1 MPRCVRGLVREFAT
15 VVSVG
20 EESSRC
26 SRLREG
32 GENAGKRPN
41 LGDAACG
48 GTIRGLVVWS
58 GTLTS
63 FLRYSQPVVSGKGV
77 GMNRVRAVIVLIL
90 LIMLAVTLGG
100 AFWTRGVM
108 TYLPFLQARK
118 GNWTGAYVPHGIVDQ
133 RPWQTAATLGA
144 LAQSAEEK
152 ELAREAE
159 RLADHEVDQAFSQS
173 LRQASLAKPNLSGKA
188 LALQQRVNELQEI
201 IKNDQARIASLTAG
215 AGPKTVGAVS
225 NGSDLEIAKAQLGLD
240 QTELADSLEDFA
252 RESGDR
258 RVVLQQELAARQ
270 AAMKQYRDRASTDNG
285 QTAVA
290 TAEQYT
296 TLAQQLSTWRS
307 LRNRK
312 QLIAQAGQLASADV
326 AALTEDQ
333 ARLKTE
339 AAGLGAKSVGESSSE
354 RIERLRQIGA
364 QQNIQSI
371 LDDRL
376 GAQQQLVALYRRW
389 GEQVEIQRRIVVHL
403 ILQSLAWIAAISIMV
418 ILAGGALQ
426 LGLEKMVRDPRQK
439 QTLKTVLNLGM
450 QLVGLLLI
458 LLTIFGVP
466 RQTPTILGLATAG
479 LTVVFQDFILA
490 FCGWFVL
497 MGPNGVRVRDWV
509 EIDGVG
515 GEVVQLGLFRTWL
528 LETGNWTASG
538 HPTGR
543 RVSFL
548 NGYAIR
554 GKYFNFSTVGQW
566 MWDEIKVSVPPGT
579 DIHALLNGIYEATV
593 KTTEADAKMAEMEWK
608 RVTHEEGSPQFSA
621 MPSVNLRPGGA
632 GVDIVIRYITRA
644 GVRLETRNHLFAM
657 IVELMQ
663 GVSKGDRSLAPP
675 SRYGNLKG

>member
-1 MPRCVRGLVREFAT
+1 
-15 VVSVG
+15 
-20 EESSRC
+20 
-26 SRLREG
+26 
-32 GENAGKRPN
+32 
-41 LGDAACG
+41 
-48 GTIRGLVVWS
+48 
-58 GTLTS
+58 
-63 FLRYSQPVVSGKGV
+63 
-77 GMNRVRAVIVLIL
+77 MNRARMVIVLIM
-90 LIMLAVTLGG
+90 LIVLAVTLAG
-100 AFWTRGVM
+100 AFLTRGVM

-118 GNWTGAYVPHGIVDQ
+118 GNWTGAYVPHGVVDQ
-133 RPWQTAATLGA
+133 RPWQTAATLAA
-144 LAQSAEEK
+144 LAQSAEER

-173 LRQASLAKPNLSGKA
+173 LRQASLEKPNLSGKA
-188 LALQQRVNELQEI
+188 LALQQRVTELQET
-201 IKNDQARIASLTAG
+201 IKNDQARIASLSAG
-215 AGPKTVGAVS
+215 GGARPAGAVS

-240 QTELADSLEDFA
+240 QNELTDSIEDLA
-252 RESGDR
+252 RESGDQR
-258 RVVLQQELAARQ
+258 GKLQQELAARQ
-270 AAMKQYRDRASTDNG
+270 AAMKKYRDSASNDDG

-290 TAEQYT
+290 SAEQYK

-312 QLIAQAGQLASADV
+312 QLIAQSEQLARADV
-326 AALTEDQ
+326 AALTADQ
-333 ARLKTE
+333 ARLKME
-339 AAGLGAKSVGESSSE
+339 AAGLGDKAVAESTSE
-354 RIERLRQIGA
+354 RIDRLRQISA
-364 QQNIQSI
+364 QRNIQSI
-371 LDDRL
+371 LNDRL
-376 GAQQQLVALYRRW
+376 GAQQQLVAVYGRW

-403 ILQSLAWIAAISIMV
+403 LLRSLALIAAICMLV
-418 ILAGGALQ
+418 ILAGWALQ
-426 LGLEKMVRDPRQK
+426 LALEKMVRDPRQK
-439 QTLKTVLNLGM
+439 QTLKTVLNLGT

-466 RQTPTILGLATAG
+466 RQMPTILGLATAG

-515 GEVVQLGLFRTWL
+515 GEVVHLGLFRTWL
-528 LETGNWTASG
+528 LETGNWTANG

-554 GKYFNFSTVGQW
+554 GKYFNFSTAGQW

-579 DIHALLNGIYEATV
+579 GIHPLIKEIYEATV
-593 KTTEADAKMAEMEWK
+593 KTTEADAKMAEAEWK

-621 MPSVNLRPGGA
+621 MPSVNLRPAGA

-644 GVRLETRNHLFAM
+644 GVRVEARNHLFAM

-663 GVSKGDRSLAPP
+663 GVSKEDRNLAPLSP
-675 SRYGNLKG
+675 HATLKG

>member
-1 MPRCVRGLVREFAT
+1 
-15 VVSVG
+15 
-20 EESSRC
+20 
-26 SRLREG
+26 
-32 GENAGKRPN
+32 
-41 LGDAACG
+41 
-48 GTIRGLVVWS
+48 
-58 GTLTS
+58 
-63 FLRYSQPVVSGKGV
+63 
-77 GMNRVRAVIVLIL
+77 MNRARMVILLMLLIL
-90 LIMLAVTLGG
+90 LAMTLEG
-100 AFWTRGVM
+100 AFLTRGVM
-108 TYLPFLQARK
+108 TYLPFLQART
-118 GNWTGAYVPHGIVDQ
+118 GNWTGAYVPHGVVDQ
-133 RPWQTAATLGA
+133 RPWQTAATLAA
-144 LAQSAEEK
+144 LAQSAEEN

-173 LRQASLAKPNLSGKA
+173 LRQASLSKPNLSGKA
-188 LALQQRVNELQEI
+188 LALQQRVDELEET
-201 IKNDQARIASLTAG
+201 IKNDQARIASLSVG
-215 AGPKTVGAVS
+215 AGTRPAGAVS
-225 NGSDLEIAKAQLGLD
+225 DGSDLEIAKTQLGLD
-240 QTELADSLEDFA
+240 QNELSDSIEDLA
-252 RESGDR
+252 RESGDQ
-258 RVVLQQELAARQ
+258 RVKLQQELAARQ
-270 AAMKQYRDRASTDNG
+270 AAMKQYWDSASKDDG

-290 TAEQYT
+290 SAEQYK

-312 QLIAQAGQLASADV
+312 QLIAQSEQLARADV
-326 AALTEDQ
+326 AALTGDQ

-339 AAGLGAKSVGESSSE
+339 VAALVAKAVGESSSQ
-354 RIERLRQIGA
+354 RIDRLRQISA
-364 QQNIQSI
+364 QHNIQSI
-371 LDDRL
+371 LNDRL
-376 GAQQQLVALYRRW
+376 GAQQQLVALYGRW

-403 ILQSLAWIAAISIMV
+403 ILRSLALIAAICMLV
-418 ILAGGALQ
+418 ILAGWALQ
-426 LGLEKMVRDPRQK
+426 LALERMIRDPRQK
-439 QTLKTVLNLGM
+439 QTLKTVLNLGT

-466 RQTPTILGLATAG
+466 QQMPTILGLATAG

-497 MGPNGVRVRDWV
+497 MGPNGVRVRDWI

-528 LETGNWTASG
+528 LETGNWTANG

-579 DIHALLNGIYEATV
+579 GIHPLLNGIYEATV
-593 KTTEADAKMAEMEWK
+593 KTTEGDAKLAEAEWK

-621 MPSVNLRPGGA
+621 MPSVNLRPAGA

-644 GVRLETRNHLFAM
+644 GVRVETRNHLFAM

-663 GVSKGDRSLAPP
+663 GVSKEDRYLAPLP
-675 SRYGNLKG
+675 PHGN

>member
-1 MPRCVRGLVREFAT
+1 
-15 VVSVG
+15 
-20 EESSRC
+20 
-26 SRLREG
+26 
-32 GENAGKRPN
+32 
-41 LGDAACG
+41 
-48 GTIRGLVVWS
+48 
-58 GTLTS
+58 
-63 FLRYSQPVVSGKGV
+63 
-77 GMNRVRAVIVLIL
+77 MNRARMVIVLIL
-90 LIMLAVTLGG
+90 LIVLAVTLAG
-100 AFWTRGVM
+100 AFLTRGVM

-118 GNWTGAYVPHGIVDQ
+118 GNWTGAYVPQGVVDQ
-133 RPWQTAATLGA
+133 RPWQTAATLAA

-188 LALQQRVNELQEI
+188 SALQQRVNELQEI
-201 IKNDQARIASLTAG
+201 IKNDQARIASLSAG
-215 AGPKTVGAVS
+215 AGTKPAGAAS

-240 QTELADSLEDFA
+240 QTELTDSLEDLA
-252 RESGDR
+252 RESGDQ

-270 AAMKQYRDRASTDNG
+270 AKMKQYRDRASKDDG

-290 TAEQYT
+290 SAEQYKT
-296 TLAQQLSTWRS
+296 FAQQLSTWRS

-312 QLIAQAGQLASADV
+312 QLIAQAEQLARADV

-333 ARLKTE
+333 ARLKRE
-339 AAGLGAKSVGESSSE
+339 AAGLGDKAVGETSSE

-371 LDDRL
+371 LNDRL
-376 GAQQQLVALYRRW
+376 GAQQQLAALYGRW
-389 GEQVEIQRRIVVHL
+389 GKQVEIQRRIVIHL
-403 ILQSLAWIAAISIMV
+403 ILQSLAWIAAICIFV
-418 ILAGGALQ
+418 ILAGWALQ

-439 QTLKTVLNLGM
+439 QTLKTVLNLGT

-466 RQTPTILGLATAG
+466 RQMPTILGLATAG

-497 MGPNGVRVRDWV
+497 MGPNGVRIRDWV

-566 MWDEIKVSVPPGT
+566 MWDEIKVSIPPGT
-579 DIHALLNGIYEATV
+579 DIHPLLKSIYEATV

-608 RVTHEEGSPQFSA
+608 RVTHEEGSPQFRA
-621 MPSVNLRPGGA
+621 MPSVNLRPAGA
-632 GVDIVIRYITRA
+632 GVEIVIRYITRA
-644 GVRLETRNHLFAM
+644 GVRVETRNHLFAM
-657 IVELMQ
+657 IVDLMQ
-663 GVSKGDRSLAPP
+663 GVSKEDRNLPP
-675 SRYGNLKG
+675 LSPEWKT